1 MSRNYR
7 AFLGP
12 ESLRPTSRGGLSADA
27 HSSILVRVKDY
38 VPLAVAIVAA
48 MAALV
53 GYLLNGAAGR
63 RAERMRRYA
72 DALDAVERYRQL
84 PYTLRRRHNET
95 AEIRD
100 EMART
105 IADVQVALAFHRR
118 WLRLDVEELGD
129 AYDALVDKIQLRNK
143 NYRKDALATPPASRD
158 VEIEISPGYRFDED
172 VERDECLRRM
182 RIHLRLW
189 RNIF

>member
-1 MSRNYR
+1 
-7 AFLGP
+7 
-12 ESLRPTSRGGLSADA
+12 
-27 HSSILVRVKDY
+27 VKDY
-38 VPLAVAIVAA
+38 VPFVVAVVAA
-48 MAALV
+48 MTALV

-84 PYTLRRRHNET
+84 PYTFRRRHNET

-100 EMART
+100 EVARM

-118 WLRLDVEELGD
+118 WLRLDVDELGD

-143 NYRKDALATPPASRD
+143 SYRKDALATPAASRD

-172 VERDECLRRM
+172 LERDECLRRM
-182 RIHLRLW
+182 RRHLRLW

>member
-1 MSRNYR
+1 M
-7 AFLGP
+7 
-12 ESLRPTSRGGLSADA
+12 
-27 HSSILVRVKDY
+27 V
-38 VPLAVAIVAA
+38 AVVAA
-48 MAALV
+48 MTALV

-84 PYTLRRRHNET
+84 PYTFRRRHNET

-100 EMART
+100 EMARM

-118 WLRLDVEELGD
+118 WLRLDVDELVD

-143 NYRKDALATPPASRD
+143 SYRKDALATPAASRD

-172 VERDECLRRM
+172 LERDECLRRM
-182 RIHLRLW
+182 RRHLRLW

>member
-1 MSRNYR
+1 M
-7 AFLGP
+7 
-12 ESLRPTSRGGLSADA
+12 SADD

-38 VPLAVAIVAA
+38 VPLVVAVVAA

-100 EMART
+100 EVARM

-118 WLRLDVEELGD
+118 WLRLDVDELGD

-143 NYRKDALATPPASRD
+143 SYRKDALATPAASRD

-172 VERDECLRRM
+172 LERDECLRRM
-182 RIHLRLW
+182 RRHLRLW

>member
-1 MSRNYR
+1 
-7 AFLGP
+7 
-12 ESLRPTSRGGLSADA
+12 LSADD

-38 VPLAVAIVAA
+38 VPLVVAVVAA

-63 RAERMRRYA
+63 RADRMRRYA

-100 EMART
+100 EMARM

-172 VERDECLRRM
+172 LERDECLRRM
-182 RIHLRLW
+182 RRHLRLW